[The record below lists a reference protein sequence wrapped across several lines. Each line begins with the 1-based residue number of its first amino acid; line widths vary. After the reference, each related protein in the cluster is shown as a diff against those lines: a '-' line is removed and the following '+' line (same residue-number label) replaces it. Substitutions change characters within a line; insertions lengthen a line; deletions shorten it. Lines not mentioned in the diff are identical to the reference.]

1 MPTIFEKQKIE
12 EVCEINT
19 RKLCLNFKLSFAFRA
34 FHKQLEINFEE
45 LQHYITH
52 KTGSLL
58 PRLSSCPYS
67 TTSFR

>member
-12 EVCEINT
+12 DVCEINT

-45 LQHYITH
+45 LQN
-52 KTGSLL
+52 S
-58 PRLSSCPYS
+58 
-67 TTSFR
+67 